1 MHITLC
7 KTEKRALSAHLHDA
21 VTSFTLSGAST
32 RSDVIDSPAR
42 QHGNVSAVLYTSKI
56 QDFFVPKRS
65 HSHAS
70 GHYGNRPQIEI
81 FKIIKL
87 LNSHFKSN
95 DCHRTLRN
103 YG

>member
-7 KTEKRALSAHLHDA
+7 KTEKRALSAHLHD
-21 VTSFTLSGAST
+21 G
-32 RSDVIDSPAR
+32 DVIDSPAR

-70 GHYGNRPQIEI
+70 GHYGNRPQIEN